1 MGAGAGSVWQAHRN
15 NDLLVRIRKPA
26 TSSLKDS
33 EVMKMTSRIEALE
46 QKASSAVPCKIHPMA
61 RAPYS
66 SSEEAV
72 AAFKQYN
79 PGTQDDEFIVVVGLS
94 ALPHQDANRP

>member
-46 QKASSAVPCKIHPMA
+46 Q
-61 RAPYS
+61 
-66 SSEEAV
+66 
-72 AAFKQYN
+72 
-79 PGTQDDEFIVVVGLS
+79 
-94 ALPHQDANRP
+94 